1 MSSFLAT
8 AVAAAIALGLGTAV
22 ALFGYRLF
30 LILLP
35 IWGFLLGIALGA
47 HSVQALFGDGF
58 LSTATSWVVGFFV
71 GLLFALLSYFFWYAV
86 VLIAAGELG
95 YAIAV
100 GFLGAIGLDL
110 NVLTWVIGVAVGIGF
125 AIGAM
130 VLNLQKAIVIVATA
144 LTGAAAVVATF
155 LFLLGD
161 LSAADTATD
170 PFGTALDSNPLW
182 ALVFL
187 FLAGLGIAIQ
197 WQTTRHYEI
206 ERYNRWDEMTSAPP
220 APPPA
225 A

>member
-8 AVAAAIALGLGTAV
+8 AVAAAVALGFSTLV

-30 LILLP
+30 LVLLP
-35 IWGFLLGIALGA
+35 IWGFLVGIALGA

-71 GLLFALLSYFFWYAV
+71 GLLFALLSYFFWYVAV
-86 VLIAAGELG
+86 LLLAGELG

-100 GFLGAIGLDL
+100 GFLGAVGLDL
-110 NVLTWVIGVAVGIGF
+110 DVITWIIGIVVAIAF

-130 VLNLQKAIVIVATA
+130 LLNLQKAIVIIATA
-144 LTGAAAVVATF
+144 VTGAAGVVATF

-161 LSAADTATD
+161 LDASDTVTD
-170 PFGTALDSNPLW
+170 PFGAALDSNPLW

-197 WQTTRHYEI
+197 WSTTRSYEI
-206 ERYNRWDEMTSAPP
+206 ERYNRWSELSSPSTDT
-220 APPPA
+220 
-225 A
+225 